1 MTKVREHL
9 RRHRLG
15 LRISPALLGASN
27 LTAED
32 QQLYE
37 QRTQRKPW
45 LDRLGRALRKC
56 RQGFYVFRF
65 DAFKNGVVRSF
76 VRVGATQRGSIAK
89 RLVDH
94 RKKFANW
101 LDTTRSPAHQSAA
114 RECVLRSFRLLF
126 FWTRFPGVDDAGERV
141 VDAFAMESCA
151 RNMMVGG
158 TYELDRCFTRLA
170 GYKDLFYV
178 LPCVESQRGG
188 IHKALRGLQRM
199 CHSLYA
205 RTEDDLSRQAE
216 LRRRKADINARKRE
230 LYRLRNAA

>member
-15 LRISPALLGASN
+15 LRISPAMLGASN
-27 LTAED
+27 LTAEE

-45 LDRLGRALRKC
+45 LHRLGRALRKC

-94 RKKFANW
+94 RKKFASW
-101 LDTTRSPAHQSAA
+101 LDTTRSPKHQSAA

-126 FWTRFPGVDDAGERV
+126 FWTRFPSVDDADERV

-151 RNMMVGG
+151 RNMM
-158 TYELDRCFTRLA
+158 ELDRCFTRLA

-178 LPCVESQRGG
+178 LPCVASRRGG
-188 IHKALRGLQRM
+188 VRKALRALQRM
-199 CHSLYA
+199 CHALFA

-216 LRRRKADINARKRE
+216 LRRRKVDINARKRE